1 MAGKRRA
8 DPALLKNRVLNSL
21 TRLADRD
28 TLAVAAKELNRA
40 ITSVAAEDLGIIVA
54 CLVDDASSSPKPI
67 ARAEVLRLFE
77 LVATTQGEHALY
89 YLPRML
95 TACTRRF
102 RDIDTAV
109 QDACVDAI
117 GALAHF
123 AVRCRP
129 GVHLGNVNVMAGPE
143 AMGPLFVRPLLD
155 AVGDCNSR
163 GPQDVA
169 CRALARVFR
178 RCGPGVGGACV
189 PVGVNWYNGD
199 PGAGRGSSG
208 GPGKL
213 GVRLIRHLESKTFHA
228 APGLIRAI
236 WSLFAAAAP
245 AMAPQL
251 PEILGIPKDADG
263 EGGRAGAFAD
273 ARLLSQFESED
284 WHARKETAD
293 ALVALMYHMGPT
305 MDIAIEDVP
314 LMGHI
319 SRALSAAK
327 FDKVKPARDA
337 VAEATAVARELT
349 TYEGP
354 KHDVLLL
361 LRL

>member
-143 AMGPLFVRPLLD
+143 AMGRASSDRGSTPSATATR
-155 AVGDCNSR
+155 AGRRTSRAGRSR
-163 GPQDVA
+163 GFFA
-169 CRALARVFR
+169 
-178 RCGPGVGGACV
+178 
-189 PVGVNWYNGD
+189 
-199 PGAGRGSSG
+199 GAG
-208 GPGKL
+208 
-213 GVRLIRHLESKTFHA
+213 
-228 APGLIRAI
+228 
-236 WSLFAAAAP
+236 P
-245 AMAPQL
+245 A
-251 PEILGIPKDADG
+251 
-263 EGGRAGAFAD
+263 
-273 ARLLSQFESED
+273 
-284 WHARKETAD
+284 
-293 ALVALMYHMGPT
+293 
-305 MDIAIEDVP
+305 
-314 LMGHI
+314 
-319 SRALSAAK
+319 SAARAS
-327 FDKVKPARDA
+327 PWA
-337 VAEATAVARELT
+337 
-349 TYEGP
+349 
-354 KHDVLLL
+354 
-361 LRL
+361 